1 MSLWGNSDSLTIP
14 GAPTTVTIVGTATS
28 EFWTAAG
35 AGITAV
41 PTGTTI
47 GLTTAGEVGAAG
59 FAVVEAVLGVDLVKI
74 NHLSSVPGTHDAFY
88 TQQPISLKNDP
99 LYAET
104 SAAGQREYVARPV
117 GVSTAEAEVT
127 NGTVFETGVGWVGVQ
142 TYMDNSEQPPVMR
155 VKKEILVAMSGI
167 ATGARPY
174 PGTFGG

>member
-35 AGITAV
+35 AGISTV

-47 GLTTAGEVGAAG
+47 GLGTEGVAG
-59 FAVVEAVLGVDLVKI
+59 FAVVEAVLSTDLVKV
-74 NHLSSVPGTHDAFY
+74 NHLSAVPGAHAAFY
-88 TQQPISLKNDP
+88 TQQPIALKNDP

-104 SAAGQREYVARPV
+104 SAAGQRGYTARPV
-117 GVSTAEAEVT
+117 GVATAEVEAVS
-127 NGTVFETGVGWVGVQ
+127 GTVFETGVGWVGVQ

-167 ATGARPY
+167 ATGTDRPY

>member
-1 MSLWGNSDSLTIP
+1 MSLWGNSDNLTIP

-47 GLTTAGEVGAAG
+47 GLTTSGVVGSAG
-59 FAVVEAVLGVDLVKI
+59 FAVVEAVLDVDLVKI

-99 LYAET
+99 AYAET
-104 SAAGQREYVARPV
+104 SAAGQLDRTTKPV
-117 GVSTAEAEVT
+117 GVSTADAEAV
-127 NGTVFETGVGWVGVQ
+127 NGTVWETGVGWVGVT
-142 TYMDNSEQPPVMR
+142 TYMDNSEQPPVLR

-167 ATGARPY
+167 ETGARPY
-174 PGTFGG
+174 PGSFGG